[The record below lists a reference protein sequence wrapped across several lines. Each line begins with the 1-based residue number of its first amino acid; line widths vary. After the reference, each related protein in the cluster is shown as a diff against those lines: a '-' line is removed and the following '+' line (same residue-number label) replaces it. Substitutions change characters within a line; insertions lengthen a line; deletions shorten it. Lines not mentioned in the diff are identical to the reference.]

1 MRQSNRH
8 YLYVWLLALGMLWT
22 MLASLPATANNSD
35 RFTGTVLFLR
45 HALAPGAGDPSGFLV
60 DDQRR
65 PGGGGMLI
73 FQASSY
79 DDALA
84 WVRQDPMIVEGLVA
98 WQLQEW
104 IPVIGDD
111 WP

>member
-1 MRQSNRH
+1 MAWFVKTETFPAETAALSIEQRRPFLEAH
-8 YLYVWLLALGMLWT
+8 RTWLDQQFGLG
-22 MLASLPATANNSD
+22 
-35 RFTGTVLFLR
+35 RCIR
-45 HALAPGAGDPSGFLV
+45 SGFLV

-65 PGGGGMLI
+65 PGGGGLLM

-79 DDALA
+79 ADALD
-84 WVRQDPMIVEGLVA
+84 WVSQDPMIVAGLVV

-104 IPVIGDD
+104 IPVSGDD